1 MIEEAYYYGLTPK
14 EVTELSAAEVA
25 VFVEVR
31 HRRLL
36 DDQKM
41 LAQMSYSAG
50 VLGSMALAKKM
61 PRFEQVFK
69 FPDDVEKG
77 ITKMDV
83 ERSKAEMMAL
93 AANLNAMVQQP
104 VKEDSNA

>member
-25 VFVEVR
+25 VFIEVR
-31 HRRLL
+31 RRRLL

-61 PRFEQVFK
+61 PKFEQVFK
-69 FPDDVEKG
+69 FPDDVKKEV
-77 ITKMDV
+77 TKTDI
-83 ERSKAEMMAL
+83 ERSKLEMMAL
-93 AANLNAMVQQP
+93 AANLNAQVQRSK
-104 VKEDSNA
+104 KEVEDA